1 MRRFCLLV
9 ATLLVIGAAPALA
22 VGNGS
27 TFIAHLEGDNE
38 IPAVDSQARGQLILD
53 VDRGGEAISYTL
65 IASNID
71 DVVQAHIHL
80 GGSDVNGPVVAFLF
94 GPVTGMDNNGILSRG
109 TITASDLIGP
119 LAGASLDELL
129 AAMDSGGA
137 YVNDHRQLRGRD
149 PRPDPLD
156 VPPRR

>member
-27 TFIAHLEGDNE
+27 TYIAHLEGDNE
-38 IPAVDSQARGQLILD
+38 IPAVDSQARGQVILD
-53 VDRGGEAISYTL
+53 VDRGGEAISYKL

-71 DVVQAHIHL
+71 DVVQAHIHV
-80 GGSDVNGPVVAFLF
+80 GGPDVNGPVVAFLF
-94 GPVTGMDNNGILSRG
+94 GPVTGVDSNGVLARG

-119 LAGASLDELL
+119 LAGASLDDLVAE
-129 AAMDSGGA
+129 MESGGA
-137 YVNDHRQLRGRD
+137 YVNVHTIANPGGEIRGQIR
-149 PRPDPLD
+149 
-156 VPPRR
+156 